1 MTVSLLAAAR
11 CGRLL
16 RWVTCRVRT
25 GGGITRGGET
35 MPRPD
40 TSEYA
45 LVVRPRGDGVD
56 SELAGWLTGLHGASA
71 AGGQGAVGSFHRM
84 CAALSA
90 LLCHLEACLDSF
102 VPAGT
107 RDSRSALE
115 TSASLPP

>member
-1 MTVSLLAAAR
+1 MTVSPHRRFALPR
-11 CGRLL
+11 NQL
-16 RWVTCRVRT
+16 RDLRT

-40 TSEYA
+40 ASEYA

-84 CAALSA
+84 CDAQHSVLSCVVLRRA
-90 LLCHLEACLDSF
+90 
-102 VPAGT
+102 
-107 RDSRSALE
+107 
-115 TSASLPP
+115 

>member
-1 MTVSLLAAAR
+1 MTVSLLAALGVPFASS
-11 CGRLL
+11 GVLS
-16 RWVTCRVRT
+16 RT

-35 MPRPD
+35 MPRPG

-71 AGGQGAVGSFHRM
+71 AGGQGAVGSFHRL

-90 LLCHLEACLDSF
+90 LLCHLEACLDWAS

-115 TSASLPP
+115 TSASRLP